1 MNLSKKSLSLNKSF
15 EDLFAFAIY
24 FDFRNSLMTLLTWV
38 HCKEVDIT
46 LRFYRLEHLA
56 LLSLMRL

>member
-15 EDLFAFAIY
+15 EDPFAFAIY
-24 FDFRNSLMTLLTWV
+24 FDRKCDFRNSLMTLLTWV

-46 LRFYRLEHLA
+46 LSSKISRD
-56 LLSLMRL
+56 SIG